1 MGMQTSAKLVL
12 LVFMEFGGGGVLLPI
27 ATIPPSPTPK
37 DSREVDN
44 LNKQAASL
52 ERVLPAGMLQK
63 ASEAYQLASEINY
76 TAGIARSLAQMGK
89 AHVRLGNLTEAERF
103 LTQAQAVE
111 HLDPLL
117 QAEILNSR
125 GINYIYSK
133 VYDKAFAV
141 YQQGLSLA
149 RSIDNKTLQAQF
161 LNNIGEIYREHKD
174 FATAIDYYNKSIEV
188 HRSLPEY
195 SRKSVPIANLSVI
208 YLEMGDLDRA
218 ERYAQEALSVAR
230 EQNDHMI
237 ESVCLQYLGIIAR
250 KRGQRE
256 QAVEYLEA
264 SLAIYRSTKE
274 TIHATEVLLSF
285 HELYFAAGD
294 TDGSLRYLNEAL
306 AQAQE
311 ADSLALR
318 LNIYKE
324 MARVY
329 EHIGDRDKALF
340 YYKQYMKTMEA
351 IDQAEREQR
360 LRAISMQIVADES
373 LREKEAYRQLS
384 EELDRK
390 AKELEGSL
398 RTLQAISDIGKSITA
413 TLSLERIFAL
423 VHKHLQDLMPVDSFG
438 IGLYNESTDCIEY
451 EFLIEE
457 NKQLHGLAIDM
468 ESTDSFAVACFRQ
481 KGGLLVN
488 SLTED
493 ISAYV
498 DRVSSLSEK
507 PMQALMFQPLMLQ
520 DRCIGVMTVQSRQ
533 ENVYSQKTLGLLEM
547 LSAYLSIA
555 VQNAR
560 HSEALQGEIKQ
571 RELAQRQLEELN
583 QELAGLSQRD
593 GLTNVANRR
602 YFDQTLQQVWN
613 AATKEQTSISLL
625 MIDVDCLKAYNDY
638 YGHLSGDDVIKQIAQ
653 ALESGVR
660 RSTDLVARYGG
671 DEFVVLLPDTDE
683 IGALQVAERIADNVA
698 NCGVRLPTSFPA
710 PSITV
715 SIGVATMV
723 PDSSSQPSELIA
735 RGDYALYRAKEDGRD
750 TICVYTVN
758 EDM

>member
-1 MGMQTSAKLVL
+1 LPFTSQAKDT
-12 LVFMEFGGGGVLLPI
+12 
-27 ATIPPSPTPK
+27 AT
-37 DSREVDN
+37 VDN
-44 LNKQAASL
+44 LNQQAAGL
-52 ERVLPAGMLQK
+52 ERVAPAEMLQK
-63 ASEAYQLASEINY
+63 ASEAYQLALELGY
-76 TAGIARSLAQMGK
+76 TTGIARSLAQIGK
-89 AHVRLGNLTEAERF
+89 AHVRLGNLTEAEHF

-111 HLDPLL
+111 PIDPEL

-133 VYDKAFAV
+133 VFDKAFAV
-141 YQQGLSLA
+141 YQQALSLA
-149 RSIDNKTLQAQF
+149 RSIGNKTLEAKL

-174 FATAIDYYNKSIEV
+174 FTTAIDYYNKSIEV
-188 HRSLPEY
+188 QKDLIDY
-195 SRKSVPIANLSVI
+195 QRKSVPIANLSAI
-208 YLEMGDLDRA
+208 YLELDDLDNA
-218 ERYAQEALSVAR
+218 ERYAHEALQVAR
-230 EQNDHMI
+230 EQNDQMI
-237 ESVCLQYLGIIAR
+237 ESCCLQYLGIIAR
-250 KRGQRE
+250 KRGQQE
-256 QAVEYLEA
+256 QALEYLEA

-274 TIHATEVLLSF
+274 IIHATEVLLSF
-285 HELYFAAGD
+285 HELYFAAGNVEK
-294 TDGSLRYLNEAL
+294 SLSYLNEAL
-306 AQAQE
+306 SQAEE

-318 LNIYKE
+318 LAIYRE

-329 EHIGDRDKALF
+329 EHVGDIHRALF
-340 YYKQYMKTMEA
+340 YCKQYMKTMDA

-360 LRAISMQIVADES
+360 LRAIGMQIMADES

-390 AKELEGSL
+390 AKELEESL

-413 TLSLERIFAL
+413 TLNLERIFTL
-423 VHKHLQDLMPVDSFG
+423 VFNHLQDLMPVDSFG
-438 IGLYNESTDCIEY
+438 IALYNENTNRIEY
-451 EFLIEE
+451 SFLIEE
-457 NKQLHGLAIDM
+457 NRRIHGLAIDL
-468 ESTDSFAVACFRQ
+468 ESKDSFAVACFKQ
-481 KGGLLVN
+481 KRGILVN
-488 SLTED
+488 SLAED

-498 DRVSSLSEK
+498 AQVSSYGGP
-507 PMQALMFQPLMLQ
+507 PMQAHMFQPLIIE
-520 DRCIGVMTVQSRQ
+520 DRCIGVITVQSRQ
-533 ENVYSQKTLGLLEM
+533 EHVYSEKTLDTLEM

-560 HSEALQGEIKQ
+560 RSEALQKEIRQK
-571 RELAQRQLEELN
+571 ELAQRQLEELN
-583 QELAGLSQRD
+583 RELASLSQRD

-602 YFDQTLQQVWN
+602 CFDETLQQVWEE
-613 AATKEQTSISLL
+613 AIREQSSVSLL

-638 YGHLSGDDVIKQIAQ
+638 YGHLSGDDVIKKIAQ
-653 ALESGVR
+653 VLE
-660 RSTDLVARYGG
+660 RSLQGSNGLVARYGG
-671 DEFVVLLPDTDE
+671 DEFVVLLPETDE
-683 IGALQVAERIADNVA
+683 DGALQVAERIADNVA